1 MINLAIEGKRT
12 ETALVSGDRYQQYLT
27 FLVGKDIFGINIL
40 DVKEII
46 EINKLIYKKIFL

>member
-12 ETALVSGDRYQQYLT
+12 ETALVAGDRYQQYLT

-46 EINKLIYKKIFL
+46 EINNTNEDTQDT